1 MKRIC
6 IIGLALVLGATA
18 LYASQEKSTDLSLA
32 QIQADRKA
40 IVSAVVAPAP
50 QQEEAFWQTYWE
62 YRGRISR
69 QTDRIVELVKQYE
82 ASYAAVDDAV
92 ALAMVEEILAIQSN
106 WVEIKREYVKKFQK
120 ILIPKQVVRWYQI
133 ENKMDAVYRAEM
145 AVSIPFDR

>member
-82 ASYAAVDDAV
+82 ASYAAVDDAT
-92 ALAMVEEILAIQSN
+92 ALEMVDEILAIQTER
-106 WVEIKREYVKKFQK
+106 VEIKQEYVRKFQK

>member
-106 WVEIKREYVKKFQK
+106 WVEIKQEYVRKFQK

>member
-1 MKRIC
+1 MKRTC
-6 IIGLALVLGATA
+6 IIGLALALGATT
-18 LYASQEKSTDLSLA
+18 LSASQEKSTDLSLA

-69 QTDRIVELVKQYE
+69 LTDRIVELVEQYE
-82 ASYAAVDDAV
+82 ASYAAVDDAT
-92 ALAMVEEILAIQSN
+92 ALAMVDEILAIQKER
-106 WVEIKREYVKKFQK
+106 VEIKSEYVKKFQK

-133 ENKMDAVYRAEM
+133 ENKLDAVLRAEM

>member
-1 MKRIC
+1 MKRTC
-6 IIGLALVLGATA
+6 IIGLALALGATT
-18 LYASQEKSTDLSLA
+18 LSASQEKSTDLSLA

-40 IVSAVVAPAP
+40 IVNEVVAPAP

-69 QTDRIVELVKQYE
+69 LTDRIVELIEQYE
-82 ASYAAVDDAV
+82 ASYAAVDDGTAM
-92 ALAMVEEILAIQSN
+92 AMVDEILAIQTEQ
-106 WVEIKREYVKKFQK
+106 VEIKREYVKKFQK

-133 ENKMDAVYRAEM
+133 ENKLDAVLRAEM